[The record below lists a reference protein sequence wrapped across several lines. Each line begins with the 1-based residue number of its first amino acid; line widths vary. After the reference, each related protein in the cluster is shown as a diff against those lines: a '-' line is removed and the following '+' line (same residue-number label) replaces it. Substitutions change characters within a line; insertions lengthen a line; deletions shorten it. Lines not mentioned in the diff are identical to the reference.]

1 LEDPL
6 SRALRPLAALFASF
20 LLLGSSAEGRVFDPT
35 TFTLANGLQV
45 VVVENHSA
53 PIATH
58 MVWYRVGAADE
69 PWGKSGIAHFL
80 EHLMF
85 KGTPT
90 HPAGEFSRLVARNG
104 GEENAFTTQDT
115 TAYFQSVAVDRLE
128 LVMELEADRMAN
140 LQLTDAVVLP
150 ERDVVLEER
159 RQRVESDPGAK
170 LGEMASA
177 AFYLNHPYRE
187 PTIGWEHEIR
197 GLTTA
202 DALAFYK
209 SWYAPNTGGVIG
221 AGDVTPEAVKA
232 MAERTYGKLAAHPVP
247 ERRRPQEPEAYAP
260 RRVVL
265 ESAQV
270 QQPSWSRRWLAPSHG
285 SGGGTRVYALQVLSE
300 ILGGSTVSR
309 LYRSLAVDGGI
320 AIDAGSA
327 YGPDSLDATSF
338 VIWGSPRP
346 GRDLKEIE
354 AGVEKVIAELL
365 KSGVTEDEVAR
376 AKQQLQDGAVLARDN
391 LQTAPRLIGS
401 ALMSGRDVQEIEA
414 WPDRIGEVTA
424 AEVNEAA
431 RTLFRPEVTVT
442 SELRAK
448 PTS

>member
-1 LEDPL
+1 M
-6 SRALRPLAALFASF
+6 SRALRPLCALVVA
-20 LLLGSSAEGRVFDPT
+20 LLMLARPAEARVFDPT
-35 TFTLANGLQV
+35 TFTLSNGLQV
-45 VVVENHSA
+45 VVVENHTA

-85 KGTPT
+85 KGTPA
-90 HPAGEFSRLVARNG
+90 HPAGEFSRIVARNG

-115 TAYFQSVAVDRLE
+115 TAFFQSVAVDRLE
-128 LVMELEADRMAN
+128 LVMGLEADRMAN

-159 RQRVESDPGAK
+159 RQRIESDPGAK
-170 LGEMASA
+170 LAEMANA

-197 GLTTA
+197 TLTTA
-202 DALAFYK
+202 DATAFYK
-209 SWYAPNTGGVIG
+209 SWYAPNNAVVII
-221 AGDVTPEAVKA
+221 AGDVTPAAVKA

-260 RRVVL
+260 RCVVL

-270 QQPSWSRRWLAPSHG
+270 QQPSWSRRWLAPSYG
-285 SGGGTRVYALQVLSE
+285 SGGGARAYALQVLSE

-309 LYRSLAVDGGI
+309 LYRSLAVDSGI
-320 AIDAGSA
+320 AIDSGSA

-338 VIWGSPRP
+338 VVWASPRP

-354 AGVEKVIAELL
+354 VAVEKVVADLV
-365 KSGVTEDEVAR
+365 KSGVTEAEVAQ
-376 AKQQLQDGAVLARDN
+376 AKRQLQDGAILARDN

-401 ALMSGRDVQEIEA
+401 ALMSGRDIQEIEA
-414 WPDRIGEVTA
+414 WPERIGEVTA

-431 RTLFRPEVTVT
+431 RTLFRPEATVT
-442 SELRAK
+442 SELRPK